1 MSAFGGKADIAPAS
15 QNVRLRPDMP
25 VQERQHETDPGQ
37 RFRTGMLLICA
48 GSLTALIAYTS
59 SISAMPS
66 TTQVYSTPCSPSPQH

>member
-48 GSLTALIAYTS
+48 GSSHRFNSLHLFNLCHAFDNPDVSYAL
-59 SISAMPS
+59 
-66 TTQVYSTPCSPSPQH
+66 

>member
-25 VQERQHETDPGQ
+25 VQERQQETDPGQ

-48 GSLTALIAYTS
+48 GEQRNRHPDVASLFGPSLDTIDGAL
-59 SISAMPS
+59 
-66 TTQVYSTPCSPSPQH
+66 H